1 MGSVRV
7 AAIIPARMA
16 SSRFPG
22 KPLLNIRGLPMVEHV
37 RRRAVLCKNF
47 SEVVVATCDREIA
60 AAVESYGG
68 KVIMTSKSHAAA
80 SDRVAEAVNYLDCS
94 HVVNVQGDEAL
105 VLPDDLQR
113 IVQAIQ
119 SERTESA
126 WNATA
131 SIESVEELEDKSIVK
146 CVVSRSGRVLFCSR
160 DFHYLPLKNGSF
172 EPVRKILGILAYSC
186 EFLRTYLRLP
196 RTPLECIE
204 QIDQSRIIEHDITL
218 RGVEFSG
225 GYLGINEPRE
235 VPLVE
240 KYLLE
245 DPRQQSVLE
254 QILYKKS

>member
-1 MGSVRV
+1 MRSLSKTRV

-22 KPLLNIRGLPMVEHV
+22 KPLLEVRGLPMVEHV
-37 RRRAVLCKNF
+37 RRRALLCKEF

-60 AAVESYGG
+60 VAVERHGG
-68 KVIMTSKSHAAA
+68 VVVMTSSAHKAA
-80 SDRVAEAVNYLDCS
+80 SDRVAEAMEGLQCT
-94 HVVNVQGDEAL
+94 HVVNVQGDEVL

-131 SIESVEELEDKSIVK
+131 SIESSEELEDKSIVK
-146 CVVSRSGRVLFCSR
+146 CVVSRAGRVLFCSR

-245 DPRQQSVLE
+245 DPRQRSVLK
-254 QILYKKS
+254 QIL